1 MKWIKNNLLALIA
14 IAFIAAIGIWLLYN
28 KPVKV
33 AYVNS
38 MYVVENYEGMKEAL
52 AIYQKKVN
60 QYQTNLDTLAV
71 IYNIKSENYESKKDK
86 ISKKELEDLEIE
98 LMRLR
103 EELFSYK
110 ENVESISKEEEEKLS
125 QGALNQINSYV
136 EKYSKKHH
144 IDLVI
149 GVTSFS
155 NVLYGNES
163 IDITEDILDGLNKN
177 YKK

>member
-14 IAFIAAIGIWLLYN
+14 IAIIAAIGIWLLYN

>member
-1 MKWIKNNLLALIA
+1 MKNTFSTIA
-14 IAFIAAIGIWLLYN
+14 IIAAIGIWLLYN

>member
-1 MKWIKNNLLALIA
+1 M
-14 IAFIAAIGIWLLYN
+14 F
-28 KPVKV
+28 
-33 AYVNS
+33 
-38 MYVVENYEGMKEAL
+38 VEYT
-52 AIYQKKVN
+52 V
-60 QYQTNLDTLAV
+60 
-71 IYNIKSENYESKKDK
+71 
-86 ISKKELEDLEIE
+86 KKEEIE